1 MFMKKLMIPVLAIA
15 ALMLAACGDSSS
27 TKSCQTIA
35 YCYKT
40 SDAPDKRKCEL
51 DKAFAEQK
59 VKAAEEAG
67 TLTTPLYEDCWEF

>member
-1 MFMKKLMIPVLAIA
+1 MIPALAIA
-15 ALMLAACGDSSS
+15 ALMLAACGDSNS

-59 VKAAEEAG
+59 AKAAEEAG